1 MNKIAH
7 RDLKPENILIDYDN
21 QIKII
26 DFGLSTSFVKG
37 KDLKS
42 FCGSPCYAAPEIVES
57 KAGYNPIQS
66 DLWSL
71 GVIVGGYKNILAKGS
86 IGGSV
91 PLFVIILNNMTIQF
105 IQLFSKHSSLEK
117 LKQEKRPYFNN
128 A

>member
-1 MNKIAH
+1 M
-7 RDLKPENILIDYDN
+7 PTILAPGGNLEGDWICG
-21 QIKII
+21 
-26 DFGLSTSFVKG
+26 GLV
-37 KDLKS
+37 
-42 FCGSPCYAAPEIVES
+42 VV
-57 KAGYNPIQS
+57 
-66 DLWSL
+66 L